1 MEMEKSRSRSG
12 QSARRHSSRLEQQGE
27 AMAGEEKRKKAQKKA
42 RFEEKIARRAALVLA
57 AVVHIRSWMSLV
69 QGRPRHRRSEH
80 STEQSAERNMS

>member
-42 RFEEKIARRAALVLA
+42 RFEEKNARRAALVLEEG
-57 AVVHIRSWMSLV
+57 VDTHTYM
-69 QGRPRHRRSEH
+69 
-80 STEQSAERNMS
+80 